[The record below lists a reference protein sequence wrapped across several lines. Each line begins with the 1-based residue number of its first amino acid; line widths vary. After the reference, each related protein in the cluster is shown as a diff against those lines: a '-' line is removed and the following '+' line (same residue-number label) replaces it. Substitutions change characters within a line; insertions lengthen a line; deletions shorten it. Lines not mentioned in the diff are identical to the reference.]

1 MNTGTDDSS
10 LATITRFGLSDSS
23 DSDAS
28 AHTAT
33 QSPIATLDD
42 SSTLLP
48 FPSGISP
55 ELEPHEL
62 SSDMDDHIAQLEQAS
77 QEHAAKLD
85 RLLSIFENPPPPNTA
100 QPPPTTV
107 NDDPEPSSHHS
118 SSLSHAKASPP
129 SIFDGLR
136 SNGHVWWTSV
146 VIYAST
152 VHFTIDQAKIMWA
165 LSYFASGRAAVY
177 RQVILDHDTLFGKPR
192 FVNWAEFEADF
203 TKEFLPEDDHV
214 QASLVLEGTSYFQ
227 GNSLVDDYIDTFRS
241 YVTLAG
247 LNVEPVLYA
256 PNPLDPV
263 IAGHLPDAR
272 NVGQTV
278 VLKFHQGLKPSVER
292 KVAEAESRPLEWDI
306 MGWYNSQHFDKHERE
321 DAAFRTAQGGSRT
334 AFPSKASA
342 PVPIPASA
350 PSVQQ
355 PAPLPPGVPME
366 VDTTWGK
373 VLAKHLCYN
382 CGRAGHLSFVCP
394 DRRRQDVC
402 TVELDVNDW
411 AEIAEAYAA
420 YQDMQALEAKA
431 SSEEAVS
438 QEGFGSNHE

>member
-1 MNTGTDDSS
+1 MGT
-10 LATITRFGLSDSS
+10 LNYSDSS

-33 QSPIATLDD
+33 QSPIATLDN
-42 SSTLLP
+42 SSTSLP

-62 SSDMDDHIAQLEQAS
+62 SSHMDDRIAQLEQAS
-77 QEHAAKLD
+77 QEHTAKLD
-85 RLLSIFENPPPPNTA
+85 RLLSIFENSPPPNTT

-118 SSLSHAKASPP
+118 SSLSHAKVSPP

-136 SNGHVWWTSV
+136 SNGRVWWTSV

-152 VHFTIDQAKIMWA
+152 VHFVNDQAKIMWA
-165 LSYFASGRAAVY
+165 LSYFVSGHAAVY
-177 RQVILDHDTLFGKPR
+177 RQAVLNHNTLFGKPH
-192 FVNWAEFEADF
+192 FTNWAEFEADF
-203 TKEFLPEDDHV
+203 AKEFLPEDDCV

-227 GNSLVDDYIDTFRS
+227 GNSSVDNYIDMFRS

-256 PNPLDPV
+256 PNLSDPV
-263 IAGHLPDAR
+263 IAGRLPDAR

-278 VLKFHQGLKPSVER
+278 VLKFCQGLKPSVER
-292 KVAEAESRPLEWDI
+292 KVAEVESRPLKWDI
-306 MGWYNSQHFDKHERE
+306 MGWYNLAKHFDKHEHE
-321 DAAFRTAQGGSRT
+321 DAAIRTVQGGSCT

-342 PVPIPASA
+342 PVCNAPVGRSLFPVPIPASA
-350 PSVQQ
+350 PLVPQ

-366 VDTTWGK
+366 VDTAWGK
-373 VLAKHLCYN
+373 VLAKRLCYN
-382 CGRAGHLSFVCP
+382 CGKAGHLSFVCP
-394 DRRRQDVC
+394 DCRHQDVRA
-402 TVELDVNDW
+402 VELDVNDW

-420 YQDMQALEAKA
+420 Y
-431 SSEEAVS
+431 
-438 QEGFGSNHE
+438 